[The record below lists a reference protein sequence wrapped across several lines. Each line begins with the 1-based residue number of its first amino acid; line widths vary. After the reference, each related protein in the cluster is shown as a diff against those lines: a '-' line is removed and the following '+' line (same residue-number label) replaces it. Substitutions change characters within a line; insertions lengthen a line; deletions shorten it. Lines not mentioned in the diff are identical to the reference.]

1 MKPISVKRRALLAT
15 CTTACLALA
24 AGGADATTRP
34 TVAFSPA
41 VFFGRDEA
49 KPVTFAFRNQS
60 GREVRYLTL
69 GKSELWFAHVRI
81 TKEGKRVAQ
90 FEILLGPPTADH
102 VKVLL
107 PGEIAVHRVDLND
120 LTGGLKEGVY
130 EVSAV
135 LEQPANYDDL
145 GGDHISGHSASMLV
159 VVS

>member
-1 MKPISVKRRALLAT
+1 MKPTSINRRALLAT

-34 TVAFSPA
+34 TVDFSPA
-41 VFFGRDEA
+41 AIFGRDEA
-49 KPVTFAFRNQS
+49 KPVAFAFRNQS

-69 GKSELWFAHVRI
+69 GKSELWFAHIRI

-90 FEILLGPPTADH
+90 FDRLLLPPTADN

-107 PGEIAVHRVDLND
+107 PGEVAVHRVDLD
-120 LTGGLKEGVY
+120 SLTGGLKEGVY

-135 LEQPANYDDL
+135 LEQPANFDDL
-145 GGDHISGHSASMLV
+145 GVDRIFGHSTSIMV
-159 VVS
+159 VVK